1 MTNDTINKV
10 KREVAVQEKIFA
22 IHIRN
27 EGLIVIIYKLLLQT
41 DITKIN
47 NPTVKQ
53 TKDINKKF
61 LEEIP
66 VTNKHIKICSTSV

>member
-10 KREVAVQEKIFA
+10 KRKVTVWEKIFA
-22 IHIRN
+22 IYIGN
-27 EGLIVIIYKLLLQT
+27 EGLIVIIYKILLQINT
-41 DITKIN
+41 AKIN

-53 TKDINKKF
+53 TKGINRKF

-66 VTNKHIKICSTSV
+66 VTNKCMKTCTTSG

>member
-27 EGLIVIIYKLLLQT
+27 EGLIVIIYKLLLQI

-47 NPTVKQ
+47 NPTVRQ